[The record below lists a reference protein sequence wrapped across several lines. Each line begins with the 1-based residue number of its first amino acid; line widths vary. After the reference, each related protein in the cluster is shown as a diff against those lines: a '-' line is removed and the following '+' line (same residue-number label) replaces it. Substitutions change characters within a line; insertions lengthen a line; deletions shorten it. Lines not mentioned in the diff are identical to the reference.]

1 MRFSPYILPARK
13 YTGRHKNLSS
23 KSTGSILE
31 FCAGRKVEI
40 EDEVTLVRQGS
51 RKDGVNHMSDEQLFT
66 QVFENAPV
74 IMMVVEE
81 DRRIDRA
88 NKAAL
93 TFLGRSLEETLG
105 LRGGTAFGCLN
116 SLDDERGC
124 GFGPECNKCKV
135 RISVKDAFTAGT
147 EHQRVEAIIPV
158 AKDDRQG
165 VLNLLV
171 STSIINLGGKKLV
184 LLSLENVTDIRRAEI
199 SLRDF
204 NDYLK
209 LLNSILRHDIRNSL
223 TIMLGSLEMTDRKL
237 RKINDESVTKILG
250 KAYDAIRH
258 SNRLIDEV
266 RILEEAIPAGFDL
279 KAVDLREIIDSII
292 SKYQVKIDVKGDAF
306 ALADEALGSA
316 FDNIISNAVMH
327 GKTDKIEIEIESF
340 SGISRVRIADFGVGI
355 PAKTRERI
363 FEKGFTSGGKSH
375 TGLGLYIAKSI
386 INRYGGVLHVE
397 DNKPTGVAFV
407 IELKTPKKTKA

>member
-1 MRFSPYILPARK
+1 
-13 YTGRHKNLSS
+13 
-23 KSTGSILE
+23 
-31 FCAGRKVEI
+31 
-40 EDEVTLVRQGS
+40 
-51 RKDGVNHMSDEQLFT
+51 MSDEQLFT
-66 QVFENAPV
+66 HIFENAPL
-74 IMMVVEE
+74 IMMVVDENQQ
-81 DRRIDRA
+81 IHRA
-88 NKAAL
+88 NRAAL

-124 GFGPECNKCKV
+124 GFGPDCDKCKV
-135 RISVKDAFTAGT
+135 RSSVKEAFKTGT
-147 EHQRVEAIIPV
+147 DHHRVEAIIPV

-171 STSIINLGGKKLV
+171 STSIINLEGKRFV

-199 SLRDF
+199 TLMDF

-237 RKINDESVTKILG
+237 RKINDESVPKILG

-279 KAVDLREIIDSII
+279 KTVDLREIIDSITG
-292 SKYQVKIDVKGDAF
+292 KYQVRIDVKGDGF
-306 ALADEALGSA
+306 ALADEAVGSA
-316 FDNIISNAVMH
+316 FDNIISNAVTH
-327 GKTDKIEIEIESF
+327 GKTDRIDIDIESC
-340 SGISRVRIADFGVGI
+340 SGISVVRIADFGIGI
-355 PAKTRERI
+355 PAETRSRI
-363 FEKGFTSGGKSH
+363 FEKGFTSAGKSH

-386 INRYGGVLHVE
+386 INRYGGVVRVE
-397 DNKPTGVAFV
+397 DNKPKGVVFV